1 MGISRMLLKNYLN
14 ENFPN
19 LELRKPLYY
28 SWKNAIRFEL
38 GIEEL
43 RDYEADRLYLEEVY
57 NRAITLFK
65 SVHKSNDEIF
75 VVANI
80 SYYGDGITSRHKLN
94 VFLKYVKHK
103 DILNKLNRT
112 TIPYVYP
119 EDDDEGVCKTHRFIL
134 KCKVSD
140 IKYLSMIKA
149 ICNQDMGIKPSIH
162 HEIYFIN
169 ISKKTIFMIYD
180 DRGCDIL
187 ASSRE
192 SLYPVYKE
200 YNEWILDYD
209 RKEINSIFA

>member
-1 MGISRMLLKNYLN
+1 MLLKNYLN
-14 ENFPN
+14 KNFPN

-43 RDYEADRLYLEEVY
+43 RDYEADSLYLAEVY
-57 NRAITLFK
+57 KRALILFD
-65 SVHKSNDEIF
+65 SVHQSNDEIF

-80 SYYGDGITSRHKLN
+80 SDYGDGITSRHKLN
-94 VFLKYVKHK
+94 VFLKYVKQK
-103 DILNKLNRT
+103 NILNKLNHT

-119 EDDDEGVCKTHRFIL
+119 EDDDEGDCKTHRFIL
-134 KCKVSD
+134 KCKVSE
-140 IKYLSMIKA
+140 IKYPSMIKA
-149 ICNQDMGIKPSIH
+149 ICNQDMGVKPSIH
-162 HEIYFIN
+162 HEIFFIN
-169 ISKKTIFMIYD
+169 ISKETIFMIYD

-192 SLYPVYKE
+192 SLYHIYKE

-209 RKEINSIFA
+209 RKEIDSIFS